1 MPQFSKLENNNEEMT
16 SSKKRML
23 STKSCRLMTMMV
35 LTASFFFVELSVGY
49 ITHSL
54 ALVADS
60 FHMLSDIIALIVG
73 FVAVRYAKR
82 DTPKN
87 TYGWQRAEV
96 VGALVNAVF
105 LFALCFTIL
114 VDAIERL
121 VQGDKIKDPRLVLIV
136 GGVGLAVN
144 LLGILL
150 FSSHGMGHGH
160 SHGGGGGGHGHSHAS
175 SVKEPEERVA
185 LANGTKGQEGAL
197 DANDVEAGVDVTDSE
212 TKRKLKQRKHEASA
226 QQLNMRGVF
235 LHVLGDA
242 LGSVVVIISALVV
255 MFADGDWV
263 FCVDPVLS
271 ILIVII
277 ISTTTWPLFKQSSMI
292 LLQSIPTGIDI
303 EDIDKKLREECS
315 YIDNIHEFHVWQLT
329 GSKLIATLH
338 ISVSS
343 LEEYGKVIEQATKI
357 LHQEGI
363 HSTTIQPEFI
373 CMRESSK
380 ENCVIPCP
388 TDACSDTNKCC
399 SATRRIAAGNSKSA
413 QTMSQLQMEV
423 NDLEMNIIKIDPE
436 PEVEPEPEPEPEPTQ
451 RDMATQT
458 NTEEMDNR
466 AKDPFHIPFPIKLHL
481 VSTV

>member
-1 MPQFSKLENNNEEMT
+1 MST
-16 SSKKRML
+16 KRNL
-23 STKSCRLMTMMV
+23 QVLNTKSCRLMTMMA
-35 LTASFFFVELSVGY
+35 LTSGFFLVELVVGY
-49 ITHSL
+49 LTHSL

-73 FVAVRYAKR
+73 FVAVRYSKR

-114 VDAIERL
+114 VDGVERL
-121 VQGDKIKDPRLVLIV
+121 VMRDYINDPRLVLIV

-144 LLGILL
+144 VLGILL

-160 SHGGGGGGHGHSHAS
+160 SHGGGGHGHGHSHGGVDARH
-175 SVKEPEERVA
+175 SVKEPEEGEA
-185 LANGTKGQEGAL
+185 LANGVR
-197 DANDVEAGVDVTDSE
+197 ANGDVEAGVEAGLKAD
-212 TKRKLKQRKHEASA
+212 KKKLA
-226 QQLNMRGVF
+226 QERDATHLNMRGVF

-255 MFADGDWV
+255 MFAEGDWI

-303 EDIDKKLREECS
+303 EDIDQKLREECGN
-315 YIDNIHEFHVWQLT
+315 INNIHEFHVWQLT

-343 LEEYGKVIEQATKI
+343 LEEYSGVIEQATKI

-373 CMRESSK
+373 CLKEKSK
-380 ENCVIPCP
+380 QHCPIVCP
-388 TDACSDTNKCC
+388 TDACSDMNKCC
-399 SATRRIAAGNSKSA
+399 SATKRITGASKSSPS
-413 QTMSQLQMEV
+413 MSQLQMEV
-423 NDLEMNIIKIDPE
+423 SNLELRVISSDIGTCTNQIGVCIS
-436 PEVEPEPEPEPEPTQ
+436 
-451 RDMATQT
+451 TQT
-458 NTEEMDNR
+458 VEHEMDNR
-466 AKDPFHIPFPIKLHL
+466 ACDDFHIPFPIKL

>member
-1 MPQFSKLENNNEEMT
+1 MT
-16 SSKKRML
+16 SPKKSVL
-23 STKSCRLMTMMV
+23 STKSCRLITMML
-35 LTASFFFVELSVGY
+35 LTASFFFVELIVGY

-114 VDAIERL
+114 VDAVERL
-121 VQGDKIKDPRLVLIV
+121 VMGDKIKDPLLVLIV

-160 SHGGGGGGHGHSHAS
+160 SHGGGSSHSHS
-175 SVKEPEERVA
+175 QGQGYESVKEPDEKES
-185 LANGTKGQEGAL
+185 LANGTKIQDGTH
-197 DANDVEAGVDVTDSE
+197 DVESGIEVNH
-212 TKRKLKQRKHEASA
+212 KPQRKHSKHDASTS
-226 QQLNMRGVF
+226 QLNMRGVF

-255 MFADGDWV
+255 MFTDGDWV
-263 FCVDPVLS
+263 FCIDPVLS

-292 LLQSIPTGIDI
+292 LLQSIPTGIDMD
-303 EDIDKKLREECS
+303 DIDKKLREECS

-343 LEEYGKVIEQATKI
+343 LEEYGGVIEQATRI

-373 CMRESSK
+373 CMKESST
-380 ENCVIPCP
+380 ESCGIPCP
-388 TDACSDTNKCC
+388 TDSCSDTNKCC
-399 SATRRIAAGNSKSA
+399 STTTKRISGNSKSVP
-413 QTMSQLQMEV
+413 TMSQLQMEV
-423 NDLEMNIIKIDPE
+423 NDLENVPLRQSSD
-436 PEVEPEPEPEPEPTQ
+436 VEEQSGP
-451 RDMATQT
+451 
-458 NTEEMDNR
+458 MDLLQGGNSR
-466 AKDPFHIPFPIKLHL
+466 APKHKAFGIPDIPCACSCFSENSLDVSVSYTLCSVPHI
-481 VSTV
+481 S